1 MLIRKADAS
10 RSSWGARP
18 LSLAAACYKPLRLE
32 ELPVVMRVRFAL
44 ALALWA
50 TFQSAASPVAVNAR
64 TPSPVVLNV
73 GPSCA
78 EWLETRQAPYSIY
91 EGYNEGFIVG
101 VLNGMSIAS
110 GVSLW
115 RNPQGPLRREQVYY
129 WVDEYCRKYP
139 LNDLMMALVAFAQE
153 VSQGAYGQAVERK

>member
-1 MLIRKADAS
+1 M
-10 RSSWGARP
+10 
-18 LSLAAACYKPLRLE
+18 
-32 ELPVVMRVRFAL
+32 VMRVRFAL

-101 VLNGMSIAS
+101 VLNGMSIGDGS
-110 GVSLW
+110 GVSLSL
-115 RNPQGPLRREQVYY
+115 RNPGKVRYV
-129 WVDEYCRKYP
+129 
-139 LNDLMMALVAFAQE
+139 
-153 VSQGAYGQAVERK
+153 VSRCIIGWTSIAESIL

>member
-1 MLIRKADAS
+1 
-10 RSSWGARP
+10 
-18 LSLAAACYKPLRLE
+18 
-32 ELPVVMRVRFAL
+32 VVMRVRFAL

-115 RNPQGPLRREQVYY
+115 RNPQGPLRHEQVYY
-129 WVDEYCRKYP
+129 WVDEYCRKYS